1 KESLMNLFSE
11 HQMITVHEEDWGIRQ
26 RQAGACGVGRLYA
39 CRGLILNTIDCNL
52 LDVDKIVIEIMK
64 QHDCTPTFFNYK
76 GFPSTFCTSVNKELV
91 HGIIKDYEIQE
102 GDVVKVDLGA
112 TFNGAIADAAITVIK
127 GKARNV
133 KHIELVNA
141 CKEALENAI
150 AQIS

>member
-1 KESLMNLFSE
+1 
-11 HQMITVHEEDWGIRQ
+11 R
-26 RQAGACGVGRLYA
+26 
-39 CRGLILNTIDCNL
+39 
-52 LDVDKIVIEIMK
+52 
-64 QHDCTPTFFNYK
+64 
-76 GFPSTFCTSVNKELV
+76 
-91 HGIIKDYEIQE
+91 DYEIQE

-150 AQIS
+150 AQISLGKQIGVIGNAINRVAKKYRFHNIIEYGGHGIAETKDHIGIPHAEPFICNKAQPNTGVRFQAGMSIAIEPQFLLNES